1 MRRTI
6 AGFVIAL
13 LPAVGCD
20 RDVSAPHTAKNP
32 TTSPGEVST
41 VMPVGHDEPHLVRPD
56 QVRRQANPAAGT
68 TSEDEKIAEL
78 LELMTERAAHSPFA
92 NGGK

>member
-1 MRRTI
+1 
-6 AGFVIAL
+6 
-13 LPAVGCD
+13 
-20 RDVSAPHTAKNP
+20 
-32 TTSPGEVST
+32 
-41 VMPVGHDEPHLVRPD
+41 MPVGHDEPHLVRPD